1 MAGQMQ
7 VTGLPLT
14 GSGLP
19 IAGSSLMVYGVNGPM
34 DMVVF
39 TLGTFTLIMAGK
51 MIWRMAPVR
60 GGGEVRDKG

>member
-7 VTGLPLT
+7 VTGLPIS

-19 IAGSSLMVYGVNGPM
+19 IAGSTLMIYGVHGPM
-34 DMVVF
+34 ELVIV

-51 MIWRMAPVR
+51 MLWRMTPVR
-60 GGGEVRDKG
+60 DGGQVRDLA

>member
-7 VTGLPLT
+7 VTGLPIS

-19 IAGSSLMVYGVNGPM
+19 IAGSSLVIYGVHGPM
-34 DMVVF
+34 ELVVF

-51 MIWRMAPVR
+51 MIWRMTPVH
-60 GGGEVRDKG
+60 GSGQVRDRV